1 MVPTSSDLQAILR
14 CLHQQIFFA
23 DRRVDDI
30 QSYDIRVDDIQSYD
44 ILMIS
49 AAPRLV
55 KTLRGS
61 SICLNY
67 LAHGLSVWGYRK
79 MPPGPPLCDATHTI
93 VGALQS
99 LFSCKI

>member
-23 DRRVDDI
+23 DR
-30 QSYDIRVDDIQSYD
+30 RVDDIQSYD